1 MRRGALSVTHL
12 SILGEEVVCVEV
24 DCAEVANLIKL
35 EYQLDE
41 SGAQGVVAPSKPTR
55 ACKNKY
61 TPPHMT
67 LDMPHTQLLND
78 HRGAHQLYGFE
89 TMYCRRDKSLPPSA
103 AR

>member
-1 MRRGALSVTHL
+1 LKFACVSIGTGPGFSLLKSDSKQIFKLNLIYDERLLSVTHL

-41 SGAQGVVAPSKPTR
+41 SGAQGVVAPSNPAR

-67 LDMPHTQLLND
+67 LDMPHT
-78 HRGAHQLYGFE
+78 
-89 TMYCRRDKSLPPSA
+89 TS
-103 AR
+103 

>member
-1 MRRGALSVTHL
+1 LIYDERALSLTHL

-78 HRGAHQLYGFE
+78 HRRAPTLWFRD
-89 TMYCRRDKSLPPSA
+89 YCRRDKSLPPSA